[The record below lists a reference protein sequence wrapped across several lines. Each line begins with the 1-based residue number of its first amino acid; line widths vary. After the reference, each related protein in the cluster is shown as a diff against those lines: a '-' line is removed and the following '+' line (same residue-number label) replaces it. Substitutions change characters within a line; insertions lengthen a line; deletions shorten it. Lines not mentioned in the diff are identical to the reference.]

1 MNQMFP
7 NLYNLLIPPNVTEHF
22 RVSTHAVCLSCLW
35 SESSGNLKEAP
46 LISGPKPICF
56 QFTGADDEKHE
67 SRASIKI
74 ELISALFNRLPYV
87 GINNDKKFSVDALFF
102 IPPRLMR
109 KAFFPAQ
116 VPSSAYAIYVAF
128 IPSKDSSS
136 YLISSLRLISFLDNV
151 SRGRNPSEVVSPNRP
166 TLIIGHLVWMLHCK
180 INKACFHKII
190 P

>member
-102 IPPRLMR
+102 Y
-109 KAFFPAQ
+109 
-116 VPSSAYAIYVAF
+116 SSAFDEKSIFPRAGSFFCVRYLCCFHSLKGLIF
-128 IPSKDSSS
+128 LS
-136 YLISSLRLISFLDNV
+136 YLLFA
-151 SRGRNPSEVVSPNRP
+151 PY
-166 TLIIGHLVWMLHCK
+166 
-180 INKACFHKII
+180 
-190 P
+190 